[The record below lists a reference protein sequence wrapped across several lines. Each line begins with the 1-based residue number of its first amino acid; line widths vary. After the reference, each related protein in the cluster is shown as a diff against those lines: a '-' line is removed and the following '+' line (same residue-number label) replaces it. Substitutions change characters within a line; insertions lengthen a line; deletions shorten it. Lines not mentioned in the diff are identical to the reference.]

1 MSKIFDYLLTLL
13 GIIKYYT
20 FAKRFQFFDRG
31 EVEIYQFEKLKIL
44 LVESQESVPYYKE
57 LFSRL
62 NFNPKYDFNCL
73 SDLNK
78 IPVLSKDIV
87 KKNRD
92 LFINKYYLNKSLKF
106 KTSGSSGVP
115 LEVFVHPKQWIMEQA
130 VIWRH
135 WKWGGYNFRDSLAMV
150 RSYVPEN
157 IDKLWK
163 TNYIT
168 NFTLYSPF
176 HLSDDNIYR
185 YLESMIRNNVVILR
199 GYPSSLLIIS
209 DYVLRTNCKIPKIK
223 LILTASEVLNSN
235 DRVKIEMAFNAKI
248 FNHYGLAE
256 QVVMMGECEKHEG
269 LHNYDEYGYLE
280 LVDTDD
286 PSVKKI
292 VGTNLNNLTMPLIRY
307 DTGDLAI
314 VEKIN
319 CSCGRESILVKNIIG
334 RSDLN
339 IITKTGHKIPTV
351 NFYTLFEHFAEVS
364 RWQMVQKSFTLIKI
378 ILLTD
383 NISISRLDE
392 LKGELGKRLSVDIEV
407 EFLINEQFVMKN
419 EGKINPFVSEIL

>member
-1 MSKIFDYLLTLL
+1 
-13 GIIKYYT
+13 
-20 FAKRFQFFDRG
+20 
-31 EVEIYQFEKLKIL
+31 
-44 LVESQESVPYYKE
+44 
-57 LFSRL
+57 
-62 NFNPKYDFNCL
+62 
-73 SDLNK
+73 
-78 IPVLSKDIV
+78 
-87 KKNRD
+87 
-92 LFINKYYLNKSLKF
+92 
-106 KTSGSSGVP
+106 
-115 LEVFVHPKQWIMEQA
+115 
-130 VIWRH
+130 
-135 WKWGGYNFRDSLAMV
+135 MV